1 MSRTDQAVESFAGG
15 LSCPQAILSTYG
27 PELGLDRETAIRLA
41 EGFAGGIAGTGRT
54 CGAVTGAFMVLGL
67 KHGRT
72 EDSDLDAKAKT
83 TKLVRKFISQFESK
97 NGSIVCRDLIGCEID
112 TPEKVKDAKE
122 KLLFATICQGVIR
135 DAAEILEELL

>member
-1 MSRTDQAVESFAGG
+1 MNQIDQAVESFAGG

-27 PELGLDRETAIRLA
+27 PELGLDRKTAIRLA

-54 CGAVTGAFMVLGL
+54 CGAVSGAIMSLGL
-67 KHGRT
+67 KYGRT
-72 EDSDLDAKAKT
+72 EDSDLDAKAET
-83 TKLVRKFISQFESK
+83 TRLVREFIERFEAK
-97 NGSIVCRDLIGCEID
+97 NGSIACRDLIGCEID

-122 KLLFATICQGVIR
+122 KQLFVTICRPVVR